1 MLGSHSGHWAWEE
14 ENLPSDTGE
23 KRFGLGDSVGSQ
35 TMPIS
40 EAIARENR
48 VIFSRGEREFM
59 AGEIIDCAVLRGEI
73 DPLWD
78 EFVRI
83 GECDRQANEQGLE
96 PDESA
101 VDAAAI
107 AFRYQHDLITAE
119 ETERWLES
127 RGVTLGEFGEY
138 FARKYWGRTYSG
150 ATQVPTSTYQT
161 AAVEEKDLFLVDLI
175 LSGSLD
181 QMAQRLSYRIAAHAD
196 ENSGEEG
203 AKEER
208 ARFLTARRIT
218 DLATWLGQFG
228 RDEEWLNEML
238 AAEASY
244 QRRVARILTEQA
256 LQKELGPLRLN
267 LTRFEVETV
276 EVDSKDAAAEVAACV
291 RNDGMEM
298 SEIAEEGRYP
308 FHSSEVLLEDVP
320 SQQQQ
325 KFLSVKA
332 GTLFDPIPRGDGF
345 EVWRVKTR
353 TEPSLQ
359 DGTIRARLEK
369 RIIDRCFNELLSKYI
384 DWKFFLPPSE

>member
-1 MLGSHSGHWAWEE
+1 
-14 ENLPSDTGE
+14 
-23 KRFGLGDSVGSQ
+23 
-35 TMPIS
+35 MPIS
-40 EAIARENR
+40 EPIARENR

-83 GECDRQANEQGLE
+83 GECDRLAREQGLE

-127 RGVTLGEFGEY
+127 RGVSLGEFGEY
-138 FARKYWGRTYSG
+138 FTRKYWGRTYSD
-150 ATQVPTSTYQT
+150 AAQVPAFTYQT
-161 AAVEEKDLFLVDLI
+161 AAAEEKDLFLVDLI

-181 QMAQRLSYRIAAHAD
+181 RMAQRLSYRIAAQAD
-196 ENSGEEG
+196 KKSEEEDV
-203 AKEER
+203 KEER
-208 ARFLTARRIT
+208 ARFLAARRIT
-218 DLATWLGQFG
+218 DLAGWLSQFG

-238 AAEASY
+238 AAEVSY
-244 QRRVARILTEQA
+244 RRRVAQILTEQA
-256 LQKELGPLRLN
+256 LQKELGSLRLN
-267 LTRFEVETV
+267 LTRFELETV

-291 RNDGMEM
+291 RSDGMEM

-320 SQQQQ
+320 SEQQQ
-325 KFLSVKA
+325 KFFSVKA
-332 GTLFDPIPRGDGF
+332 GMLFDPILRGDGF

-359 DGTIRARLEK
+359 DATIRARLEK
-369 RIIDRCFNELLSKYI
+369 RIIDRCFNGLLSKYI

>member
-83 GECDRQANEQGLE
+83 GECDRLANEQGLE

-119 ETERWLES
+119 ETERWLET
-127 RGVTLGEFGEY
+127 RGVSLGEFGEY

-150 ATQVPTSTYQT
+150 ATQAPASSYETG
-161 AAVEEKDLFLVDLI
+161 AAEEKDLFLVDLI

-238 AAEASY
+238 AAETSY

-267 LTRFEVETV
+267 LTRFELETV
-276 EVDSKDAAAEVAACV
+276 EVDSKDAAAEVVACS

-298 SEIAEEGRYP
+298 SEIADEGRYP

-320 SQQQQ
+320 SEQQQ

-332 GTLFDPIPRGDGF
+332 GTLFDPISRGDGF

-359 DGTIRARLEK
+359 DVTIRARLEK

>member
-1 MLGSHSGHWAWEE
+1 
-14 ENLPSDTGE
+14 
-23 KRFGLGDSVGSQ
+23 
-35 TMPIS
+35 MPIS
-40 EAIARENR
+40 EPIAREYR
-48 VIFSRGEREFM
+48 VIFSRGEREFT
-59 AGEIIDCAVLRGEI
+59 AKEVVDCAVLRGEI

-83 GECDRQANEQGLE
+83 GECDRLASDQGLE

-119 ETERWLES
+119 ETERWLEN
-127 RGVTLGEFGEY
+127 RGVSLGEFGEY
-138 FARKYWGRTYSG
+138 FARKYWGRSYSG

-161 AAVEEKDLFLVDLI
+161 AAAEEKDLFLVDLI

-181 QMAQRLSYRIAAHAD
+181 QMAERLSYRIAAQAD
-196 ENSGEEG
+196 ENSEEG

-208 ARFLTARRIT
+208 GRFLTARRIT
-218 DLATWLGQFG
+218 DLAAWLAEFG
-228 RDEEWLNEML
+228 RDEEWLNEMFT
-238 AAEASY
+238 AEASY
-244 QRRVARILTEQA
+244 RRRVAHILTEQA

-267 LTRFEVETV
+267 LTRFELETV
-276 EVDSKDAAAEVAACV
+276 EVDSKDAGAEVAACV

-298 SEIAEEGRYP
+298 SEIAEESRYP

-320 SQQQQ
+320 SEQQQ

-359 DGTIRARLEK
+359 DATVRARLEK

-384 DWKFFLPPSE
+384 DWKFFLRPSE

>member
-1 MLGSHSGHWAWEE
+1 
-14 ENLPSDTGE
+14 
-23 KRFGLGDSVGSQ
+23 
-35 TMPIS
+35 MPIS
-40 EAIARENR
+40 EPIARENR
-48 VIFSRGEREFM
+48 VIFSRGEREFT
-59 AGEIIDCAVLRGEI
+59 AKEVVDCAVLRGEI

-83 GECDRQANEQGLE
+83 GECDRLASEQELE
-96 PDESA
+96 PEESA

-107 AFRYQHDLITAE
+107 AFRYKHDLITAE
-119 ETERWLES
+119 ETERWLEH
-127 RGVTLGEFGEY
+127 RGVSLGEFSEY
-138 FARKYWGRTYSG
+138 FARQYWGRTYSG

-161 AAVEEKDLFLVDLI
+161 AAAEEKDLFLVDLI

-181 QMAQRLSYRIAAHAD
+181 QMAERLSYRIAAQAD
-196 ENSGEEG
+196 ENSEEG

-208 ARFLTARRIT
+208 GRFLTARRIT
-218 DLATWLGQFG
+218 DLAAWLAQFG
-228 RDEEWLNEML
+228 RDEEWLNQML

-244 QRRVARILTEQA
+244 RRRVAHILTEQA

-267 LTRFEVETV
+267 LTRFELETV

-298 SEIAEEGRYP
+298 SEIAEESRYP

-320 SQQQQ
+320 SEQQQ

-359 DGTIRARLEK
+359 DATVRTRLEK

-384 DWKFFLPPSE
+384 DWKFFLRPSE

>member
-1 MLGSHSGHWAWEE
+1 
-14 ENLPSDTGE
+14 
-23 KRFGLGDSVGSQ
+23 
-35 TMPIS
+35 MPIS
-40 EAIARENR
+40 EPIARENR
-48 VIFSRGEREFM
+48 VIFSRGERQFT

-83 GECDRQANEQGLE
+83 GECDRLASEQGLE

-127 RGVTLGEFGEY
+127 RGVSLGEFGEY
-138 FARKYWGRTYSG
+138 FARKYWDRTYSG
-150 ATQVPTSTYQT
+150 ATQVPASTYQ
-161 AAVEEKDLFLVDLI
+161 AAGAEEKDLFLVDLI

-181 QMAQRLSYRIAAHAD
+181 QMAERLSYRIAAQAD
-196 ENSGEEG
+196 ENSEEG

-208 ARFLTARRIT
+208 ARFLTARGIT
-218 DLATWLGQFG
+218 DLAAWLAQFG
-228 RDEEWLNEML
+228 RDEEWLNQML
-238 AAEASY
+238 AAEAAY
-244 QRRVARILTEQA
+244 RRRVAHILTEQA

-267 LTRFEVETV
+267 LTRFELETV

-298 SEIAEEGRYP
+298 SEVAEESRYP

-320 SQQQQ
+320 SEQQQ

-332 GTLFDPIPRGDGF
+332 GMLFEPIPRGDGF

-359 DGTIRARLEK
+359 DVTIRARLEK

>member
-1 MLGSHSGHWAWEE
+1 
-14 ENLPSDTGE
+14 
-23 KRFGLGDSVGSQ
+23 
-35 TMPIS
+35 MPIS
-40 EAIARENR
+40 EPIAREKR
-48 VIFSRGEREFM
+48 VIFSRGEREFT
-59 AGEIIDCAVLRGEI
+59 AKEVVDCAVLRGEI

-83 GECDRQANEQGLE
+83 GECDRLASEQGLE

-107 AFRYQHDLITAE
+107 AFRYKHDLITAE
-119 ETERWLES
+119 ETERWLEH
-127 RGVTLGEFGEY
+127 RGVSLGEFSEY
-138 FARKYWGRTYSG
+138 FARQHWGRTYSG

-161 AAVEEKDLFLVDLI
+161 AAAEEKDLFLVDLI

-181 QMAQRLSYRIAAHAD
+181 QMAERLSYRIAAQAD
-196 ENSGEEG
+196 ENSEEG

-208 ARFLTARRIT
+208 GRFLTARRIT
-218 DLATWLGQFG
+218 DLAAWLAQFG
-228 RDEEWLNEML
+228 RDEEWLNQML

-244 QRRVARILTEQA
+244 RHRVAHILTEQT

-298 SEIAEEGRYP
+298 SEIAEESRYP
-308 FHSSEVLLEDVP
+308 FHSGEVLLEDLP
-320 SQQQQ
+320 SEQQQ

-359 DGTIRARLEK
+359 DATVRTRLEK

-384 DWKFFLPPSE
+384 DWKFFLRPNE

>member
-1 MLGSHSGHWAWEE
+1 
-14 ENLPSDTGE
+14 
-23 KRFGLGDSVGSQ
+23 
-35 TMPIS
+35 MPIS
-40 EAIARENR
+40 EPIARENR
-48 VIFSRGEREFM
+48 VIFSRGEREFT
-59 AGEIIDCAVLRGEI
+59 AKEVVDCAVLRGEI

-78 EFVRI
+78 EFARI
-83 GECDRQANEQGLE
+83 GECDRLASDQGLE

-119 ETERWLES
+119 ETERWLEN
-127 RGVTLGEFGEY
+127 RGVSLGEFGEY
-138 FARKYWGRTYSG
+138 FARKYWGRSYSG

-161 AAVEEKDLFLVDLI
+161 AAAEEKDLFLVDLI

-181 QMAQRLSYRIAAHAD
+181 QMAERLSYRIAAQAD
-196 ENSGEEG
+196 ENSEEG

-208 ARFLTARRIT
+208 GRFLTARRIT
-218 DLATWLGQFG
+218 DLAAWLAQFG
-228 RDEEWLNEML
+228 RDEEWLNEMFT
-238 AAEASY
+238 AEASY
-244 QRRVARILTEQA
+244 RRRVAHILTEQA

-267 LTRFEVETV
+267 LTRFELETV
-276 EVDSKDAAAEVAACV
+276 EVDSKDAGAEVAACV

-298 SEIAEEGRYP
+298 SEIAEESRYP

-320 SQQQQ
+320 SEQQQ

-359 DGTIRARLEK
+359 DATVRARLEK

-384 DWKFFLPPSE
+384 DWKFFLRPSE

>member
-1 MLGSHSGHWAWEE
+1 
-14 ENLPSDTGE
+14 
-23 KRFGLGDSVGSQ
+23 
-35 TMPIS
+35 MPIS
-40 EAIARENR
+40 EPIARENR
-48 VIFSRGEREFM
+48 VIFSRGEREFT
-59 AGEIIDCAVLRGEI
+59 AKEVVDCAVLRGEI

-83 GECDRQANEQGLE
+83 GECDRLASEQELE

-107 AFRYQHDLITAE
+107 AFRYHHDLITAE
-119 ETERWLES
+119 ETERWLEN
-127 RGVTLGEFGEY
+127 RGVSLGEFGEY
-138 FARKYWGRTYSG
+138 FARKYWGRSYSG

-161 AAVEEKDLFLVDLI
+161 AAAEEKDLFLVDLI

-181 QMAQRLSYRIAAHAD
+181 QMAERLSYRIAAQAD
-196 ENSGEEG
+196 ENSEEG

-208 ARFLTARRIT
+208 GRFLTARRIT
-218 DLATWLGQFG
+218 DLAAWLAQFG
-228 RDEEWLNEML
+228 RDEEWLNEMFG
-238 AAEASY
+238 AEASY
-244 QRRVARILTEQA
+244 RRRVAHILTEQA

-267 LTRFEVETV
+267 LTRFELETV
-276 EVDSKDAAAEVAACV
+276 EVDSKDAGAEVAACV

-298 SEIAEEGRYP
+298 SEIAEESRYP

-320 SQQQQ
+320 SEQQQ

-359 DGTIRARLEK
+359 DATVRARLEK

-384 DWKFFLPPSE
+384 DWKFFLRPSE

>member
-1 MLGSHSGHWAWEE
+1 
-14 ENLPSDTGE
+14 
-23 KRFGLGDSVGSQ
+23 
-35 TMPIS
+35 MPIS
-40 EAIARENR
+40 EPIARENR
-48 VIFSRGEREFM
+48 VIFSRGEREFT
-59 AGEIIDCAVLRGEI
+59 AKEVVDSAALRGEI

-83 GECDRQANEQGLE
+83 AECDRLASEQGLE
-96 PDESA
+96 ADESA

-107 AFRYQHDLITAE
+107 AFRYQYDLITAE

-127 RGVTLGEFGEY
+127 RGVSLSEFGEY
-138 FARKYWGRTYSG
+138 FARRYWGRSYSDP
-150 ATQVPTSTYQT
+150 TEVPTSSYHT
-161 AAVEEKDLFLVDLI
+161 AGAEEKDLFLVDLI

-181 QMAQRLSYRIAAHAD
+181 QMAERLSYRIAAHAD
-196 ENSGEEG
+196 ETGEAG

-208 ARFLTARRIT
+208 ARLLAARRIT
-218 DLATWLGQFG
+218 DPSAWLAQLG
-228 RDEEWLNEML
+228 RDEEWLSEML
-238 AAEASY
+238 AAEAAY
-244 QRRVARILTEQA
+244 RRRVTQILTEPA
-256 LQKELGPLRLN
+256 LQKELGPLQLN
-267 LTRFEVETV
+267 LTRFELETV

-291 RNDGMEM
+291 RNDRMEM
-298 SEIAEEGRYP
+298 SEVAEEGRYP

-320 SQQQQ
+320 SEQQQ

-332 GTLFDPIPRGDGF
+332 GTLFDPISRGDGF

-359 DGTIRARLEK
+359 DATIRARLEK

>member
-48 VIFSRGEREFM
+48 VIFSRGEREFT

-83 GECDRQANEQGLE
+83 GECDRLANEQGLE

-119 ETERWLES
+119 ETERWLET
-127 RGVTLGEFGEY
+127 RGVSLGEFGEY

-150 ATQVPTSTYQT
+150 ATQAPASSYET
-161 AAVEEKDLFLVDLI
+161 AAAEEKDLFLVDLI

-267 LTRFEVETV
+267 LTRFELETV
-276 EVDSKDAAAEVAACV
+276 EVDSKDAAAEVVACS

-298 SEIAEEGRYP
+298 SEIADEGRYP

-320 SQQQQ
+320 SEQQQ

-332 GTLFDPIPRGDGF
+332 GTLFDPISRGDGF

-359 DGTIRARLEK
+359 DVTIRARLEK

>member
-1 MLGSHSGHWAWEE
+1 
-14 ENLPSDTGE
+14 
-23 KRFGLGDSVGSQ
+23 
-35 TMPIS
+35 MPIS
-40 EAIARENR
+40 EPIARENR
-48 VIFSRGEREFM
+48 VIFSRGEREFT
-59 AGEIIDCAVLRGEI
+59 AKEVVDCAVLRGEI

-83 GECDRQANEQGLE
+83 GECDRLASEQELE
-96 PDESA
+96 PEESA

-107 AFRYQHDLITAE
+107 AFRYKHDLITAE
-119 ETERWLES
+119 ETERWLEH
-127 RGVTLGEFGEY
+127 RGVSLGEFSEY
-138 FARKYWGRTYSG
+138 FARQYWGRTYSG

-161 AAVEEKDLFLVDLI
+161 AAAEEKDLFLVDLI

-181 QMAQRLSYRIAAHAD
+181 QMAERLSYRIAAQAD
-196 ENSGEEG
+196 ENSEEG

-208 ARFLTARRIT
+208 GRFLTARRIT
-218 DLATWLGQFG
+218 DLAAWLAQFG
-228 RDEEWLNEML
+228 RDEEWLNQML

-244 QRRVARILTEQA
+244 RRRVAHILTEQA

-267 LTRFEVETV
+267 LTRFELETV

-298 SEIAEEGRYP
+298 SEIAEESRYP
-308 FHSSEVLLEDVP
+308 FHSGEVLLEDLP
-320 SQQQQ
+320 SEQQQ

-359 DGTIRARLEK
+359 DATVRTRLEK

-384 DWKFFLPPSE
+384 DWKFFLSPSE